1 MKSDFKKEQIKYK
14 ICRWKE
20 LLKIGLEI
28 NEVENKTKL
37 YIESMRQVFCSM
49 KRLIRLIN
57 WKIEEID
64 KFLDTFHLSKFNQED
79 ISHLN

>member
-1 MKSDFKKEQIKYK
+1 VKSDFKKEQIKYK

-64 KFLDTFHLSKFNQED
+64 KFLDTFHLLKFNQED

>member
-64 KFLDTFHLSKFNQED
+64 KFLDTFHLLKFNQED